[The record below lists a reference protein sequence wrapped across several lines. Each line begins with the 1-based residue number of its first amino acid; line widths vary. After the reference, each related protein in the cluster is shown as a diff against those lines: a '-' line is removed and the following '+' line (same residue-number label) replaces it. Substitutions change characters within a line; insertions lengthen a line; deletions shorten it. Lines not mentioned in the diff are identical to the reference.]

1 MEAIAQQSMNITY
14 ETLFDILR
22 AERRRDDVQ
31 ELPVTFFEDV
41 VYYLKQK
48 KELIIKKEHESG
60 VDAFDE
66 IKAMKIQ
73 YENAQKIVKEIYERR
88 EKKILFMA
96 LNKSRT
102 KMALQPKYLLQQ
114 EQEFHE
120 QLTRLLNAYR
130 GDVAE
135 KLMNGIQPKQEIA
148 AVLSS
153 LAQGSIQKEG
163 GAAKGQNSF
172 GEAIQSVAGG
182 RPTRGSSSND
192 MQNENFEAAPL
203 ERSEFL
209 DRVQKE
215 EMQKKEAAEKAMTK
229 IKFLQ
234 ETGQFL
240 GSELETYGPF
250 APEAVAEIPAKIA
263 VIFMTKG
270 IAEEVK
276 E

>member
-1 MEAIAQQSMNITY
+1 MEAIQQSMNITY

-31 ELPVTFFEDV
+31 ELPTTFFEDV

-66 IKAMKIQ
+66 VKAMKIQ
-73 YENAQKIVKEIYERR
+73 YENAQKIIKEIYERR

-96 LNKSRT
+96 LNRSRT
-102 KMALQPKYLLQQ
+102 KMALQPKYLLCQ

-130 GDVAE
+130 SDVAE

-153 LAQGSIQKEG
+153 LAKPEEKI
-163 GAAKGQNSF
+163 
-172 GEAIQSVAGG
+172 
-182 RPTRGSSSND
+182 PLSSSL
-192 MQNENFEAAPL
+192 QH
-203 ERSEFL
+203 SEL
-209 DRVQKE
+209 ASSQATE
-215 EMQKKEAAEKAMTK
+215 AEKGITK

-250 APEAVAEIPAKIA
+250 APDAIAEIPTKIA
-263 VIFMTKG
+263 TIFMTKG
-270 IAEEVK
+270 VAEEVK
-276 E
+276 GE